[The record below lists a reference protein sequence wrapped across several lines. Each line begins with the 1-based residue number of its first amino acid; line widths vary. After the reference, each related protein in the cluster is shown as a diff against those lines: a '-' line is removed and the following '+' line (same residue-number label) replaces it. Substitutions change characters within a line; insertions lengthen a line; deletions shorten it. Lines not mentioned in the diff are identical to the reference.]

1 MINPKRE
8 AQIYKGDCMKSWS
21 DLMEEATELT
31 KKNAGLLAD
40 KFRIYRL
47 AVNVLNNLEK
57 IAPIEPREY
66 HIDSAM
72 DDANKIVNICIPQN

>member
-1 MINPKRE
+1 
-8 AQIYKGDCMKSWS
+8 MKSWT
-21 DLMEEATELT
+21 DLMEEATELH

-40 KFRIYRL
+40 RFRIYRM

-57 IAPIEPREY
+57 IAPIEPREH

-72 DDANKIVNICIPQN
+72 DEAMKIVNICIPQN